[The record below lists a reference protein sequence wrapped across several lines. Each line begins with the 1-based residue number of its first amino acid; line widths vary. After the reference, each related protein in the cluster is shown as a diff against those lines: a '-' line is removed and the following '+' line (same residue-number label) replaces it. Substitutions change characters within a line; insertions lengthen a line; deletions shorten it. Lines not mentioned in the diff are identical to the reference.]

1 MKLTYVEPDAYFTDS
16 MKKILKEGETASEER
31 LIKTTTPSLTG
42 PEKVAILLAEIG
54 PLFNSNYD
62 QLFGAMHLSDEEI
75 RKIRKSMKK
84 IGRYAPAKVS
94 YEKGMEQIKQE
105 QAVLQ
110 EALEYGVRKGIVQKS
125 VNTELTP
132 TTLKDFIPLE
142 IKNIANQKPEDV
154 ANVLRKW
161 IGE

>member
-1 MKLTYVEPDAYFTDS
+1 M
-16 MKKILKEGETASEER
+16 EENF
-31 LIKTTTPSLTG
+31 IKTTKPALSG

-54 PLFNSNYD
+54 PFFNSNYD

-94 YEKGMEQIKQE
+94 FEKGMEQIKQE
-105 QAVLQ
+105 QSVLQ
-110 EALEYGVRKGIVQKS
+110 EALEFGVRKGIVQKS
-125 VNTELTP
+125 VNIELTP
-132 TTLKDFIPLE
+132 TTLKDFLPSE

-154 ANVLRKW
+154 AKVLRSW
-161 IGE
+161 LGE

>member
-1 MKLTYVEPDAYFTDS
+1 MEK
-16 MKKILKEGETASEER
+16 

-42 PEKVAILLAEIG
+42 PEKAAILLAELG
-54 PLFNSNYD
+54 PFFNSNYD
-62 QLFGAMHLSDEEI
+62 QLYGAMHLSEEEI
-75 RKIRKSMKK
+75 RKLRKSMKK
-84 IGRYAPAKVS
+84 VGRYTPAKVS

-110 EALEYGVRKGIVQKS
+110 EALEFGVRKGIVQKS
-125 VNTELTP
+125 VNTELTS

-142 IKNIANQKPEDV
+142 IKNVANQKPEDV